1 LLFLLKMKKMRNNGL
16 SGIVKTLEEAGELKR
31 IKNFVNPEL
40 ELTEITDRISK
51 QKGGERQFFLKIL
64 ELIFRF

>member
-1 LLFLLKMKKMRNNGL
+1 MKKMRNNGL

-31 IKNFVNPEL
+31 IKNYVNPEL

-51 QKGGERQFFLKIL
+51 QKGGGKAIFF
-64 ELIFRF
+64 